1 MKIEIEEG
9 NIKKEFKPFVVKI
22 EVETIQEARLLFHT
36 FNRRQLSNAI
46 FSGNYGDAYDKD
58 IASNFEVDYKIIW
71 SEILKQGFEI

>member
-36 FNRRQLSNAI
+36 FNRERLFDVI
-46 FSGNYGDAYDKD
+46 FSGGYGRDYDKNV
-58 IASNFEVDYKIIW
+58 ASNFGVNFLLVKN
-71 SEILKQGFEI
+71 EIQKQGFEI